1 MSHVCLLA
9 RGDTTNS
16 LFCGDTLFN
25 AGVGNCHNGGDP
37 VSLYETFYNQLIK
50 LEKNTK
56 IYPGHDYLKN
66 NLEFTLSLESE
77 NKSAFELLKKAES
90 ESFSINYVS
99 SLENELKIN
108 TFFRLKESSIIKS
121 IQEKGEPM
129 KDSSPK
135 EVFLAL
141 RRLRN
146 NW

>member
-1 MSHVCLLA
+1 MTYLVHGCVG
-9 RGDTTNS
+9 R
-16 LFCGDTLFN
+16 
-25 AGVGNCHNGGDP
+25 GVGLRVYP
-37 VSLYETFYNQLIK
+37 VGEPV
-50 LEKNTK
+50 EKWAASPEN
-56 IYPGHDYLKN
+56 LKAQIR
-66 NLEFTLSLESE
+66 TYSESE
-77 NKSAFELLKKAES
+77 NKNAFELLKKADS

-129 KDSSPK
+129 KDTSPK